1 MKTCQEKENQCKHRN
16 TIIFSKKETEL
27 SIEYPTDTARDTV
40 KAKACKIAKKALKRK
55 RTIKHRLLIVPEL
68 NSQRSH
74 KDNWV
79 RLGLNLTVNESGH
92 NDAACYLE
100 N

>member
-1 MKTCQEKENQCKHRN
+1 MKTCQEKEKPMQTPKHN
-16 TIIFSKKETEL
+16 NILKKETEL
-27 SIEYPTDTARDTV
+27 SIEYPTDIQQETRS
-40 KAKACKIAKKALKRK
+40 AKACKIAKKALKRK